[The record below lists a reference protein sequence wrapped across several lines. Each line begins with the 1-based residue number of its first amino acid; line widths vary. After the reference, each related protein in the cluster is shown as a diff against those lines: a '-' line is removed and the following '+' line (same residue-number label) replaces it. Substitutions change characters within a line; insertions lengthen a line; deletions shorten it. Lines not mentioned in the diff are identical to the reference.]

1 MNNLQQTKK
10 SIDDAKTIAE
20 HERIIMRYCSTGK
33 LDREDAIEKY
43 KDFNNSH
50 PEYKASVN
58 IQGAIFHNVVP
69 MENLSDFDVVRNLQL
84 QLLHL
89 GEKNLLEGMNNG

>member
-1 MNNLQQTKK
+1 MDKMF
-10 SIDDAKTIAE
+10 DDAKTMAE
-20 HERIIMRYCSTGK
+20 HQNIIITYYKTGR
-33 LDREDAIEKY
+33 LDRVDAIKKY

>member
-1 MNNLQQTKK
+1 MDKMF
-10 SIDDAKTIAE
+10 DDAKTMVE
-20 HERIIMRYCSTGK
+20 HQNIIITYYKTGR
-33 LDREDAIEKY
+33 LDRADAIKKY

>member
-1 MNNLQQTKK
+1 MDKMF
-10 SIDDAKTIAE
+10 DDAKTMAE
-20 HERIIMRYCSTGK
+20 YQNIIITYYKTGR
-33 LDREDAIEKY
+33 LDRADAIKKY

>member
-1 MNNLQQTKK
+1 MDKMF
-10 SIDDAKTIAE
+10 DDAKTMAE
-20 HERIIMRYCSTGK
+20 HQNIIINYYKTGR
-33 LDREDAIEKY
+33 LDRADAIKKY